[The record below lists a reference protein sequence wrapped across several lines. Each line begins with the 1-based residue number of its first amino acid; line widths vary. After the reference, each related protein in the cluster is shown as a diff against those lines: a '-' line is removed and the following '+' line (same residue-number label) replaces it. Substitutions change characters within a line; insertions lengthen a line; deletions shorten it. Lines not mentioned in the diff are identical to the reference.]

1 MRRLLW
7 RCYRWIKGGRRQVD
21 GGDQGLLTIADDG
34 LDPKPANRRHHRGSS
49 TFGDT
54 VGKTTKSNFFLNKNK
69 NSFLEWK
76 SGVNN
81 KLLSGLEHK
90 VFPEFICFLKKTPVD
105 CSQYLKILI
114 NGPFSFRWFCCFGH
128 FHHLT
133 SFDHFHFR
141 SILGLLSPQFVI

>member
-1 MRRLLW
+1 M
-7 RCYRWIKGGRRQVD
+7 D
-21 GGDQGLLTIADDG
+21 GGDQGLLTIADNG

-90 VFPEFICFLKKTPVD
+90 VFPEFICFLKNTPVHNVLFV
-105 CSQYLKILI
+105 QYDSPVSKIL
-114 NGPFSFRWFCCFGH
+114 GVFFLESG
-128 FHHLT
+128 
-133 SFDHFHFR
+133 
-141 SILGLLSPQFVI
+141 LSPFIKVVR

>member
-1 MRRLLW
+1 MKNQPFLEKPSMEVLSLD
-7 RCYRWIKGGRRQVD
+7 KGWEAAG
-21 GGDQGLLTIADDG
+21 GWGDQGLLTIADNG

-54 VGKTTKSNFFLNKNK
+54 VGKITKSNFFLNKNK

-90 VFPEFICFLKKTPVD
+90 VFPEFICFLKNTPVD
-105 CSQYLKILI
+105 CS
-114 NGPFSFRWFCCFGH
+114 
-128 FHHLT
+128 
-133 SFDHFHFR
+133 
-141 SILGLLSPQFVI
+141 